1 MLTCIT
7 CAKQTDDREEEGR
20 SGNNTP
26 NTKESVKGITAQV
39 SSFFFFLIF

>member
-7 CAKQTDDREEEGR
+7 CAKQTDEKGEEGGR
-20 SGNNTP
+20 GSGNATP

-39 SSFFFFLIF
+39 